1 MAKIHWAV
9 YVIVGLFVSILSW
22 KLDYQRF
29 VVFFYA
35 GLIFVLVGVIKLIL
49 DLAKRKAGAKE
60 KAHHRLHQI
69 KYCPKCGNATKLHDR
84 FCSRCG
90 AMV

>member
-1 MAKIHWAV
+1 MPKIHGLIYIA
-9 YVIVGLFVSILSW
+9 VGLFVSILSW
-22 KLDYQRF
+22 RLDYNKLTF
-29 VVFFYA
+29 FFYA
-35 GLIFVLVGVIKLIL
+35 GLVFVLVGVIKLLL